1 MKRTSRKP
9 RRTSRSPRRAS
20 VRANGMFD
28 WLFGKKEPAYKKQ
41 LAGGCDWSR
50 LDQQGVVER
59 ALGRRP
65 PGFRYEFSN
74 GYGAS
79 VICLSGPASGDLL
92 HLEEYR
98 DDRYE
103 IMPFITGDESMPGP
117 PVHGGNV
124 HRMNAYLAR
133 LRSAPKFPAFA
144 RDLGISAKTVDEWI
158 GKAEHSEFGESEAE
172 RLLREYDEEK
182 LEAEARKYRRPPGLA
197 KTQAF
202 DFGPPARDRDERS
215 TWPGYGVSA
224 RSRRS
229 RKNGSAFD
237 CEHQV
242 ERAMDVLTRL
252 HTLHF
257 RHQATEGRMARDV
270 IRECMRGGM
279 PAGLEP
285 NASKAAVIDT
295 PEAVAILSTG
305 RRVFIVHGLASR
317 TTQRVAKKEVLPTLV
332 VQSPSAAAAA
342 SFAKRAYKKSL
353 QRGTE
358 VDVHAEPV

>member
-1 MKRTSRKP
+1 
-9 RRTSRSPRRAS
+9 
-20 VRANGMFD
+20 MFD
-28 WLFGKKEPAYKKQ
+28 WLFGKKEPVYQKQ
-41 LAGGCDWSR
+41 LSGGCDWSR
-50 LDQQGVVER
+50 LDQRGVVER
-59 ALGRRP
+59 ALGRRT

-79 VICLSGPASGDLL
+79 VICLSGPAEGDLL

-103 IMPFITGDESMPGP
+103 IMPFINGDESMPGP
-117 PVHGGNV
+117 PVQGGNV

-133 LRSAPKFPAFA
+133 LRAAPKFPAFA
-144 RDLGISAKTVDEWI
+144 RDLGITAKTVDEWI

-182 LEAEARKYRRPPGLA
+182 LEAEASKYRRPPGLA

-215 TWPGYGVSA
+215 TWPGYGTSV
-224 RSRRS
+224 RNKRLK
-229 RKNGSAFD
+229 KNDSSFD
-237 CEHQV
+237 CDHQV
-242 ERAMDVLTRL
+242 ERAMNALERL

-257 RHQATEGRMARDV
+257 RYQATEGRTARDI
-270 IRECMRGGM
+270 IRECMRTCGGM
-279 PAGLEP
+279 PNSLQP

-332 VQSPSAAAAA
+332 VQSPSESAAV
-342 SFAKRAYKKSL
+342 SFAKRAYKKHL